1 MKKKDHPILVGKTK
15 ETIGKL
21 QGKSISAVPIK
32 KESAPRFK
40 KLDIGNM
47 VQRSKAAA
55 EKMKA
60 AKKASAPKTA
70 ADYRRERKAIKQ
82 EFKGAKL
89 EAKNAAKLEK
99 IKSGENRGRG
109 AKTFEA
115 IAGAAGTAL
124 GLVEAGKRVFKK
136 QTAE

>member
-15 ETIGKL
+15 ETIAKL
-21 QGKSISAVPIK
+21 QGKSISTVSTKAQGVP
-32 KESAPRFK
+32 RLK
-40 KLDIGNM
+40 KLDVGSMIQKSN
-47 VQRSKAAA
+47 AAA
-55 EKMKA
+55 KKINA

-70 ADYRRERKAIKQ
+70 ADYRRERKATKQ
-82 EFKGAKL
+82 EFKSAKL
-89 EAKNAAKLEK
+89 EAKNAAKLER

-109 AKTFEA
+109 AKAFET

-124 GLVEAGKRVFKK
+124 GLVETGKRVFKK

>member
-1 MKKKDHPILVGKTK
+1 MVGKTK
-15 ETIGKL
+15 ETVSKFT
-21 QGKSISAVPIK
+21 GKSISAVPIK
-32 KESAPRFK
+32 AESGPRFK
-40 KLDIGNM
+40 KLDVGNM
-47 VQRSKAAA
+47 IKRSNIAA
-55 EKMKA
+55 EKMKE

-89 EAKNAAKLEK
+89 EAKNAAKIER

-109 AKTFEA
+109 AKAFET

-124 GLVEAGKRVFKK
+124 GLVETGKRVFKK